1 MKKLFFTATAVLL
14 SLYGY
19 GQTQGTSAAS
29 LGISSSTQEI
39 NYNTSVADQRSKFSY
54 ANFRLGYGLFVKD
67 NNKVGLDLIYNR
79 SENDNY
85 SSYDS
90 FENNGYGAA
99 INYQR
104 YFPLLK
110 TFYAFAGASAQY
122 IHSKTETRTQSTV
135 ITNGSG
141 ENYSLTANGGLSW
154 FFTKRWALET
164 SLISTGVLYAKTEL
178 DGTDQNQSSS
188 AKNTS
193 FSLSTDGLFNN
204 LGFKVYFMF

>member
-19 GQTQGTSAAS
+19 GQTQGTSAVS
-29 LGISSSTQEI
+29 LGISSGTQEN
-39 NYNTSVADQRSKFSY
+39 NYNPSVADQTNKFSY

-79 SENDNY
+79 VRNNGIGA
-85 SSYDS
+85 YDS
-90 FENNGYGAA
+90 REDNGYGAA

-110 TFYAFAGASAQY
+110 TFYAFAGGSAQY
-122 IHSKTETRTQSTV
+122 IHSKAEIHVPDAVNRNSFAD
-135 ITNGSG
+135 S
-141 ENYSLTANGGLSW
+141 YSLTANGGLSW

-164 SLISTGVLYAKTEL
+164 TLISTGLFYTKTEA
-178 DGTDQNQSSS
+178 DETAQDQSYSS
-188 AKNTS
+188 KNTS